1 VADDLFDAVN
11 WAVNRAVGRTTAR
24 IADAGR

>member
-11 WAVNRAVGRTTAR
+11 WAMDWVLAR
-24 IADAGR
+24 VADAGH